1 MKITARLY
9 IPITPS
15 QPWVTAKW
23 EFINYSTIEKV
34 EKNATQIFAEIYS
47 YHSRQIPISK
57 IDLYDTKK
65 KLFICTKTFNVHD
78 LLAVLG
84 SPEPSYR
91 EGNLLADIPKLVDD
105 NIPF

>member
-23 EFINYSTIEKV
+23 EFINYS
-34 EKNATQIFAEIYS
+34 IYS